1 MKKTRLIGMLVL
13 ILFMGNSCKT
23 YKNLETV
30 KPKTDSDSM
39 VEELQKLKPR
49 DKIKVFEKSGRSRN
63 LKYVVTE
70 KGLLRGLGTRGTN
83 EDLISIK
90 IEDIEKIKVKATNV
104 YLFSLGTLAALWG
117 VYVII
122 LAITDGYK

>member
-1 MKKTRLIGMLVL
+1 
-13 ILFMGNSCKT
+13 MGNSCKT

-90 IEDIEKIKVKATNV
+90 IEDIEKVQVKATNV